1 MIGVRAAVT
10 SIALMILPGS
20 CIAAPAKAP
29 EKPPLPSNSV
39 TKSNAAKA
47 VPSASLSAAR
57 IGTFKLDRL
66 PQQGSLALGVVP
78 AGTKRLVVNGQDVA
92 IAPDGRFI
100 VGFGRDYDAMAIM
113 VAYLA
118 DGTSISERQPVAKRA
133 WQVENLATV
142 KRYSQ
147 PDAEFQA
154 RRPGELDQINAARRI
169 GVVSEGWRQKFIW
182 PAKGRISGQ
191 FGSQRIYAGEPGSPH
206 SGVDVAGGVGAP
218 VIAPADGVVTLAAS
232 APFTLEGNL
241 LIIDHGMGL
250 DSAFLH
256 LSKILVKKGD
266 VIRQGQTIG
275 QIGATGR
282 ASGPHLHWGMKWKSE
297 RIDPQPLAGP
307 MTLTPAK
314 R

>member
-1 MIGVRAAVT
+1 MIGVRGAL
-10 SIALMILPGS
+10 IALCLMLLPGS

-29 EKPPLPSNSV
+29 EKPLTSIKAAAPKPSGS
-39 TKSNAAKA
+39 
-47 VPSASLSAAR
+47 PS
-57 IGTFKLDRL
+57 IGRFQLDRL
-66 PQQGSLALGVVP
+66 PQQGSLAKGQVP
-78 AGTKRLVVNGQDVA
+78 AGTKRLVVNGQDVE
-92 IAPDGRFI
+92 IAADGRFV
-100 VGFGRDYDAMAIM
+100 VGFGRDHDATAVM

-118 DGTSISERQPVAKRA
+118 DGTNVSDRVAVAKRA
-133 WQVENLATV
+133 WKVENLTTV
-142 KRYSQ
+142 RRYSQ

-154 RRPGELDQINAARRI
+154 RRPAELDQINAARRTP
-169 GVVSEGWRQKFIW
+169 VVSDGWRQNFIW

-191 FGSQRIYAGEPGSPH
+191 FGAQRIYAGEPGSPH
-206 SGVDVAGGVGAP
+206 SGVDVAGATGAP
-218 VIAPADGVVTLAAS
+218 VVAPADGVVTLAAA

-250 DSAFLH
+250 DSTFLH

-266 VIRQGQTIG
+266 IVRQGQLVG
-275 QIGATGR
+275 AIGATGR

-307 MTLTPAK
+307 MILVPAK